1 MTRKASIH
9 FGPDSQTLRD
19 EVHGIRT
26 LSKSQTTKTSCRT
39 SARQTFG
46 LGGTSTYHYLTLF
59 YYNFL

>member
-26 LSKSQTTKTSCRT
+26 LSKSQTTKTLCRT

-46 LGGTSTYHYLTLF
+46 LLLLIIT
-59 YYNFL
+59 

>member
-26 LSKSQTTKTSCRT
+26 LSKSQTTKTLCRT

-46 LGGTSTYHYLTLF
+46 LLLLIILEFFIGF
-59 YYNFL
+59 V